1 MSDPQDR
8 ARSIAATVAIH
19 IALGAALLTGLAL
32 KADRHADDGLKT
44 FDVVPPP
51 PPPPP
56 EPIIEPPSK
65 MPDEQPAPAGKK
77 AEPSPIVA
85 PPARL
90 PTPQQVAAA
99 PVAGS
104 GSDGNAGAAA
114 SGSGTGAGGTGNG
127 SGGGGRG
134 AGLGNDAQ
142 LLGGFRGRVS
152 RQLLQPFAA
161 SNGYAHLV
169 LTIGETGRVTACNVL
184 QSSGSA
190 AVDGAF
196 CQIMI
201 GQSRWTPARDTL
213 GRPVSVQK
221 RWTATWRK

>member
-1 MSDPQDR
+1 MV
-8 ARSIAATVAIH
+8 ATAAIH
-19 IALGAALLTGLAL
+19 VALGAAFLTGLAL
-32 KADRHADDGLKT
+32 GADRHADDALKT
-44 FDVVPPP
+44 FDVAPSPPP
-51 PPPPP
+51 PVPV
-56 EPIIEPPSK
+56 IEPFSQA
-65 MPDEQPAPAGKK
+65 PDKQPAPAGRK
-77 AEPSPIVA
+77 ADPSPIVA

-90 PTPQQVAAA
+90 PAPQQMAAA

-104 GSDGNAGAAA
+104 GSAATVGAAA
-114 SGSGTGAGGTGNG
+114 SGSGTGGGGTGDG

-134 AGLGNDAQ
+134 TGLGSDAQ

-152 RQLLQPFAA
+152 RQLLRPFAA
-161 SNGYAHLV
+161 DSGYAHLV

-201 GQSRWTPARDTL
+201 GRSRWTPARDTL